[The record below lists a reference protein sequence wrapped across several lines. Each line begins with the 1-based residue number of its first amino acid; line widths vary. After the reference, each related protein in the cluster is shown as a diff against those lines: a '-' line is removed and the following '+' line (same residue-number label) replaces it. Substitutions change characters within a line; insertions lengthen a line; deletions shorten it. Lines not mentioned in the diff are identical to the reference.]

1 MDTILSSIMAIVS
14 ARTRDNARTPMQWS
28 AGRSAG
34 FSAGEPWIKLGE
46 NHEAINAEEQL
57 ERGDSVFAFTRE
69 LLRLRREDPCLS
81 EGRLFPCEDKPG
93 VLAYERRTD
102 NRSVLVVCNLT
113 AEDQRYPCPEGYA
126 GGRTVT
132 QRSSWR
138 WQVPA
143 LSFRSR
149 QMVSIKLFSTL
160 LNPRIPN
167 INTSPVIA
175 TELMIIESVIVP

>member
-93 VLAYERRTD
+93 VLAEIHRAQRLDRNCRRNGQDGTH
-102 NRSVLVVCNLT
+102 R
-113 AEDQRYPCPEGYA
+113 AEDPRQRA
-126 GGRTVT
+126 
-132 QRSSWR
+132 
-138 WQVPA
+138 
-143 LSFRSR
+143 
-149 QMVSIKLFSTL
+149 
-160 LNPRIPN
+160 
-167 INTSPVIA
+167 
-175 TELMIIESVIVP
+175 IIGTRNFG